1 MTISIANV
9 NPTSDTFQ
17 SWVDKTNQIATGM
30 STVVL
35 TTAANTIGGQNS
47 ANAYLDGIFAAN
59 TIVAVE
65 SLRGGSVAA
74 SGNLTIS
81 SNVVF
86 TGANVSFTPTYI
98 NLLATTAVVNAATT
112 TLSGTTLAVT
122 ANVNLKSNTFSI
134 VSTGRVG
141 INTNSAD
148 AALTVVGGANV
159 SANVWVGGQLTLAA
173 NVAFQGVPTISQS
186 NAVNTGTLLFGNT
199 GLRSLSY
206 DGAKYVFAVAN
217 LQVGGS
223 LLVSNVVTT
232 ANAGIDGV
240 NVAAF
245 KAAYDA
251 RPILKVYD
259 VNGTQLFTM

>member
-47 ANAYLDGIFAAN
+47 ANAYLNGIFAAN
-59 TIVAVE
+59 TLVAVE
-65 SLRGGSVAA
+65 DLRGGTVSAP
-74 SGNLTIS
+74 GNLTIS
-81 SNVVF
+81 SNAIF
-86 TGANVSFTPTYI
+86 TGANVTFTPTYI
-98 NLLATTAVVNAATT
+98 NLLATTAVVNAAT
-112 TLSGTTLAVT
+112 AVT
-122 ANVNLKSNTFSI
+122 ANVNLKSNTFTI

-159 SANVWVGGQLTLAA
+159 SANVWIGGQLTLPA
-173 NVAFQGVPTISQS
+173 NVAFQGVPTISQA

-206 DGAKYVFAVAN
+206 DGTKYVFAVAN

-232 ANAGIDGV
+232 SNAGIDGV

-251 RPILKVYD
+251 RPILRIYD
-259 VNGTQLFTM
+259 VSGNQLFSM